1 MIYQTYVYI
10 KLYDYIIEKMFII
23 KIAVTLIEKCHCPND
38 LYLSK
43 SFVSVENIVHYV
55 TVAPVQ

>member
-10 KLYDYIIEKMFII
+10 KLYDYIIEKIFTI
-23 KIAVTLIEKCHCPND
+23 KTALTEKFHYSND

-43 SFVSVENIVHYV
+43 SFVSVEDVHYA
-55 TVAPVQ
+55 TIAPVQ